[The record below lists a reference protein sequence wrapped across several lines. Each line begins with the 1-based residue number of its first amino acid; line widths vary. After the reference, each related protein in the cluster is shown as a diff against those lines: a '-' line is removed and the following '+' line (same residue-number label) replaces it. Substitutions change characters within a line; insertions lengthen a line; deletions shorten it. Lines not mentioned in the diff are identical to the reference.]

1 MARSKITPEK
11 DVWENS
17 FVEKYYNRD
26 HDIVPHEDPKDDPK
40 YDEKNKLIR
49 RVQDIVGT
57 HSSGKP
63 PLNIAI
69 VGLPGGGK
77 SSLLNTIFAS
87 FSTERWTEIVPFGSF
102 GRAQRQR
109 TTRFTSYVKDTYY
122 RRREPDDYLMP
133 TFLDMT
139 GFEDDEK
146 TVALLELVCTG
157 RIKESEELRKAK
169 DYAKEYGPAALL
181 ERYNR
186 GVCHRPVDRIIVVC
200 TSNLDV
206 PIPKNFLNAVWKAST
221 KHRVIPVYGVL
232 TCRDKYPPDV
242 VRDRIESFRHL
253 LALPQCRFAHIIN
266 YCDDIDTKGLHFDT
280 TIPSLDVPVLQFM
293 KQVLNPRQDDPI
305 PGPKKFSIMDIL
317 SIFAFIFAVMAF
329 IYVLLISNR

>member
-1 MARSKITPEK
+1 MLLSGIYVSRLVCVTCKFERRSIDNLEKSNIDRTRGVPNGANTFLVSVLKINKNFWLTMARSKITPEK

-17 FVEKYYNRD
+17 IVEKYYNRD

-102 GRAQRQR
+102 GRAQEQR

-122 RRREPDDYLMP
+122 KQNQTIIL
-133 TFLDMT
+133 
-139 GFEDDEK
+139 
-146 TVALLELVCTG
+146 C
-157 RIKESEELRKAK
+157 
-169 DYAKEYGPAALL
+169 
-181 ERYNR
+181 
-186 GVCHRPVDRIIVVC
+186 RPFW
-200 TSNLDV
+200 T
-206 PIPKNFLNAVWKAST
+206 
-221 KHRVIPVYGVL
+221 
-232 TCRDKYPPDV
+232 
-242 VRDRIESFRHL
+242 
-253 LALPQCRFAHIIN
+253 
-266 YCDDIDTKGLHFDT
+266 
-280 TIPSLDVPVLQFM
+280 
-293 KQVLNPRQDDPI
+293 
-305 PGPKKFSIMDIL
+305 
-317 SIFAFIFAVMAF
+317 
-329 IYVLLISNR
+329 